1 MALLGKEVQYL
12 MCIQNIK
19 WSIAIPILQV
29 KNLVSERYSMTFQKG
44 TLNIDMS
51 YFQLSQIEVN
61 LNSFS

>member
-1 MALLGKEVQYL
+1 MTLLGKEVQYL